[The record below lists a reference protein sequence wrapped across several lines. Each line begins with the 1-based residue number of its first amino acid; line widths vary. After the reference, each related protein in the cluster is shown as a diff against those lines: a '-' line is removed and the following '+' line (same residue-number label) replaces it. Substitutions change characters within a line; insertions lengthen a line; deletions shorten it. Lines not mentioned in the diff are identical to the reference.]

1 MIDSGSEQYGGFPG
15 VGDPNGIELTE
26 KTRCVQ
32 VTGNNIFNWGGQG
45 IMKYA
50 VYEDETCDHN
60 SFTSLNL
67 NYFEEG
73 GVVSR
78 GKNSLVKD
86 IVYIKEP
93 ALILFIFQKSK
104 DASFNPF
111 FYIIP
116 FQILFGNYDRPI
128 R

>member
-73 GVVSR
+73 GVVSK

-93 ALILFIFQKSK
+93 ALKGNPAGPDPLFKPERLEAFIEE
-104 DASFNPF
+104 
-111 FYIIP
+111 
-116 FQILFGNYDRPI
+116 
-128 R
+128 